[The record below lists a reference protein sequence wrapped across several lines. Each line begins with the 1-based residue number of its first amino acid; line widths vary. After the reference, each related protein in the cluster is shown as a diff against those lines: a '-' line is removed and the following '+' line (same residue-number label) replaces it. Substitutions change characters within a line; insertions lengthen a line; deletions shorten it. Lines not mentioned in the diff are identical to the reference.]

1 MKTISKYL
9 WTWWVGIVP
18 SLVGITF
25 RDWRWW
31 AFIVTTVALVELGYR
46 VREQEIKKL

>member
-9 WTWWVGIVP
+9 WTWWIGLVP

-25 RDWRWW
+25 KDWRWW
-31 AFIVTTVALVELGYR
+31 AFIVITISLVELGYR
-46 VREQEIKKL
+46 VRKQENE